1 MKLEFG
7 KIEERKDLLPK
18 TVYDY
23 IKNHG
28 YEDQIKVAEIDLA
41 FADGE
46 SLSREYGV
54 PYGKRANMN
63 AKVRNPLLNC
73 LVVEGIRGEE
83 SKFAALVVPYG
94 KRANMNAKVR
104 NPLDAKKMSFADLNR
119 VCEECQMEYGSIT
132 PIGLPEHYMI
142 LVDEEVMKQEEIIV
156 GGGLANSKLLVPSKL
171 FGKRVKDIS
180 KTKRK
185 GIAAAIPFHIENCL
199 GFLSIAQELVE
210 LVGAKA

>member
-28 YEDQIKVAEIDLA
+28 YVDQIKVAEIDPA
-41 FADGE
+41 FADGK
-46 SLSREYGV
+46 SLRREYGV
-54 PYGKRANMN
+54 PYEKE
-63 AKVRNPLLNC
+63 LNC

-83 SKFAALVVPYG
+83 AKFAALVVPYG

-119 VCEECQMEYGSIT
+119 VC
-132 PIGLPEHYMI
+132 
-142 LVDEEVMKQEEIIV
+142 
-156 GGGLANSKLLVPSKL
+156 
-171 FGKRVKDIS
+171 
-180 KTKRK
+180 
-185 GIAAAIPFHIENCL
+185 
-199 GFLSIAQELVE
+199 
-210 LVGAKA
+210 

>member
-28 YEDQIKVAEIDLA
+28 YEDRIKVAQIDPA

-54 PYGKRANMN
+54 PYEKE
-63 AKVRNPLLNC
+63 LNC

-104 NPLDAKKMSFADLNR
+104 NPLDAKKVSFADLNR
-119 VCEECQMEYGSIT
+119 VCEECETEYGSIT

-142 LVDEEVMKQEEIIV
+142 LVDEWMK
-156 GGGLANSKLLVPSKL
+156 K
-171 FGKRVKDIS
+171 
-180 KTKRK
+180 
-185 GIAAAIPFHIENCL
+185 
-199 GFLSIAQELVE
+199 
-210 LVGAKA
+210 

>member
-63 AKVRNPLLNC
+63 AKVRNPL
-73 LVVEGIRGEE
+73 
-83 SKFAALVVPYG
+83 
-94 KRANMNAKVR
+94 
-104 NPLDAKKMSFADLNR
+104 DAKKVSFADLNQ

-171 FGKRVKDIS
+171 FREMK
-180 KTKRK
+180 
-185 GIAAAIPFHIENCL
+185 NCL
-199 GFLSIAQELVE
+199 LIEGL
-210 LVGAKA
+210 AKE

>member
-1 MKLEFG
+1 MKLEFV

-28 YEDQIKVAEIDLA
+28 YEEQIKVAEIDPA

-54 PYGKRANMN
+54 PYERE
-63 AKVRNPLLNC
+63 LNC

-104 NPLDAKKMSFADLNR
+104 NPLDAKKVSLADLNR
-119 VCEECQMEYGSIT
+119 VCEECEMEYGSIT

-156 GGGLANSKLLVPSKL
+156 GGGLANSKLLVPSVL
-171 FGKRVKDIS
+171 FKEMK
-180 KTKRK
+180 
-185 GIAAAIPFHIENCL
+185 NCL
-199 GFLSIAQELVE
+199 LIEGL
-210 LVGAKA
+210 AKE